1 MHRPL
6 RPLRRDLPSEG
17 FFGVSEDTKCT
28 FFMQAQPQMKF
39 HPRAAQDLPLPSDFC
54 GDLLKQGRREGLIK
68 FRKLWPFQTTFAN
81 GRSVPLSPLPH
92 CRPSRGSSLP
102 AHYIH
107 SYIHVY
113 LAQTQ
118 KCAPIPRVTGWS
130 LGFLGVLLKSHPNI
144 QNSCEEVK
152 RRAYAKMECYPPTG

>member
-81 GRSVPLSPLPH
+81 GRSVPPLPSS
-92 CRPSRGSSLP
+92 PVPAESRELTPCALHTFVHTRVPCTDPEMCPHSEGYRLVTRILGGVVKVSS
-102 AHYIH
+102 
-107 SYIHVY
+107 
-113 LAQTQ
+113 
-118 KCAPIPRVTGWS
+118 
-130 LGFLGVLLKSHPNI
+130 
-144 QNSCEEVK
+144 
-152 RRAYAKMECYPPTG
+152 